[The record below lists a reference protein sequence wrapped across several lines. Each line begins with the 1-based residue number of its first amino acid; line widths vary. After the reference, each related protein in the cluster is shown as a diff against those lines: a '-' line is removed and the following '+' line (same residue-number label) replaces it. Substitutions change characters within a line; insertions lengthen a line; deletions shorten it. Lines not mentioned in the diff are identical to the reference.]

1 MISGGQAMDTFE
13 FEGKNTEE
21 AIEHACRELDVPRD
35 ELEIEVLE
43 PGSAGI
49 FGLVGGRKARVR
61 VRIVKEEAE
70 EPAPPA
76 EVPASDEEAVRVAK
90 GTLEK
95 ILSLIPIEA
104 AVDIAQEDGKIALKI
119 QGDRSGIL
127 IGRKGRTLDAIQF
140 LVNKIVTKALDRK
153 VQVVIDSEDY
163 RDRRKESLTQM
174 ALKMGEK
181 VKRLKKPMATNPLNP
196 HDRRI
201 VHLALRDD
209 AELDTKSRGEG
220 VLKKVVI
227 LPKK

>member
-1 MISGGQAMDTFE
+1 MDTFE